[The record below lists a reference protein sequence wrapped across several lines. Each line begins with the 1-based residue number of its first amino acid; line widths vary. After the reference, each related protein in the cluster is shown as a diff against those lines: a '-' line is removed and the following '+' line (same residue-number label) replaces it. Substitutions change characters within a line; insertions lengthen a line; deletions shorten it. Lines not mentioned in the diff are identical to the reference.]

1 MLVLADEFREG
12 NVPASRDII
21 RLVDEAYEML
31 PPGPWR
37 VKIRSDTASYQQEC
51 FDRWQ
56 ERGWQFA
63 VSADMSRQLR
73 QEIERL
79 PGVSWQI

>member
-12 NVPASRDII
+12 DVPASRDIA
-21 RLVDEAYEML
+21 RLVDESYETL

-37 VKIRSDTASYQQEC
+37 VKVRSDSAGYQQEC
-51 FDRWQ
+51 LDRWQ
-56 ERGWQFA
+56 ERGWRFA

-73 QEIERL
+73 KEIEAL
-79 PGVSWQI
+79 PAESW